1 MHITIPIE
9 GNPVGSDADG
19 FFTFIN
25 HKGGMEQNNNDVAC
39 QKKRH
44 LVAGNSRN
52 ISYRQGEERN
62 ENNREKKSCEKRGEI
77 VYGDGIIIPAGRRIG
92 DVGDMLLRL
101 LIQPVINIYDEGY
114 QAYRYCDSQK
124 NHQ

>member
-1 MHITIPIE
+1 MVSVYERQKSRRVIPLNEIPIRKKLVHIAIPIK

-44 LVAGNSRN
+44 FVAGNSRN

-77 VYGDGIIIPAGRRIG
+77 VYGNGIIIPAG
-92 DVGDMLLRL
+92 
-101 LIQPVINIYDEGY
+101 
-114 QAYRYCDSQK
+114 
-124 NHQ
+124 